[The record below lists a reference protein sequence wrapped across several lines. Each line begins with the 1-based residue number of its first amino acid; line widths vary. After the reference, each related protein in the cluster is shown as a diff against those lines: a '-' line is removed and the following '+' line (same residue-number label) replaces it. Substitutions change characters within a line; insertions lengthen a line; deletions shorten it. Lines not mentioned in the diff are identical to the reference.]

1 MDSNPFIILL
11 LGMCIMFFGMMT
23 WLFWRKGDQLR
34 RIISVLMCVVATCY
48 AKDFITILLLD
59 EKLHLQWTFFMA
71 TDMLAIPL
79 YTCVLRELIKPGT
92 ASVKQ
97 LVLNEIP
104 FLILPILL
112 LATGHYVFFWIN
124 VGWGTLFGCYYMI
137 WGLVMIPRYDASL
150 REHFSYTENINLGW
164 LRVTLWTFVVLLC
177 LWMLD
182 YMLFGVEIE
191 CIYMVLHLII
201 WVFICFLIYRHE
213 SVIGELGG
221 EAQPIADILP
231 DQTLDARIKDLFYKK
246 KAYLNPRL
254 KLSDVARDVGTNR
267 TYVSNYFNQT
277 LNVTFYDYV
286 NKLRIEYACQL
297 LKTTSDSLNIIA
309 EESGFRSRSTFHRAF
324 FQLKGLTQ
332 AQFRQEQ

>member
-1 MDSNPFIILL
+1 M
-11 LGMCIMFFGMMT
+11 
-23 WLFWRKGDQLR
+23 LFR
-34 RIISVLMCVVATCY
+34 
-48 AKDFITILLLD
+48 
-59 EKLHLQWTFFMA
+59 
-71 TDMLAIPL
+71 
-79 YTCVLRELIKPGT
+79 
-92 ASVKQ
+92 
-97 LVLNEIP
+97 
-104 FLILPILL
+104 
-112 LATGHYVFFWIN
+112 
-124 VGWGTLFGCYYMI
+124 
-137 WGLVMIPRYDASL
+137 
-150 REHFSYTENINLGW
+150 SYTENINLGW

-201 WVFICFLIYRHE
+201 WVFICFLLYRHE

-324 FQLKGLTQ
+324 FQLKGLTP